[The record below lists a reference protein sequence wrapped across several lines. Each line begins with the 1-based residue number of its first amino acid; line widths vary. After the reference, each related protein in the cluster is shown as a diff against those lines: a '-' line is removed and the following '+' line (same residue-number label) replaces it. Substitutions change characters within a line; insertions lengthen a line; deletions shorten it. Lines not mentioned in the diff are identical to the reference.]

1 MVQTVKTLKVYTGG
15 KLILLEKPRA
25 STRIFF
31 SIKVLTDPT
40 SGYKAWISFDDPL
53 FASHYVLQGQT
64 QQLEA
69 KGEGIFQGAI
79 WVQNMSLADLV
90 FVMTEILV

>member
-1 MVQTVKTLKVYTGG
+1 MVQTVKSLKVYTDW
-15 KLILLEKPRA
+15 KVVLLEKPRA

-31 SIKVLTDPT
+31 SIKVLADPT
-40 SGYKAWISFDDPL
+40 SGYKAWISFDDPT
-53 FASHYVLQGQT
+53 FVSHYILQGQT
-64 QQLEA
+64 QQLKA

-79 WVQNMSLADLV
+79 WANNVSSLDLV